1 MKTYKVLIV
10 ETYKR
15 EIEVSSDN
23 EEEAYEYVEKS
34 VNSGEIDLPCD
45 GGKYDYERELFVNEV
60 RSYGRNNC

>member
-1 MKTYKVLIV
+1 MKKYKVLIV

-45 GGKYDYERELFVNEV
+45 GCKYDYERELFVNEV
-60 RSYGRNNC
+60 R